1 MATPRSVF
9 RWTVLAAAAAA
20 GTLAAA
26 PAAAD
31 DATQASVTEG
41 SGLRAPGEAPWPRW
55 QGRLGL
61 TTTLPLHSAGPT
73 ARRDSGLDLALPTET
88 RSLSLLGD
96 YYFAQQN
103 DLSSPGGYG
112 GGFRATGGVLLGN
125 RAALGSALPA
135 AGPASLGGGFNLER
149 RHVGYGSLSGAGDA
163 GDLGGVPYVGVGYT
177 GLRSL
182 RGTGGGWA
190 FSADLGVMALQ
201 PSSAFRLGQQAISD
215 TLRDL
220 QFSPLLQVGV
230 SYSF

>member
-1 MATPRSVF
+1 MSTPRSVF
-9 RWTVLAAAAAA
+9 PWTVLAAALAT
-20 GTLAAA
+20 GVLAAT

-31 DATQASVTEG
+31 EAQASTAEG
-41 SGLRAPGEAPWPRW
+41 SGLRAPGDAPWPRW

-61 TTTLPLHSAGPT
+61 TTTAPLHSAGPT
-73 ARRDSGLDLALPTET
+73 ARPDSGLDLAIPTAT
-88 RSLSLLGD
+88 QSLSLLGD
-96 YYFAQQN
+96 YYFVQQGG
-103 DLSSPGGYG
+103 LSPQGGYG
-112 GGFRATGGVLLGN
+112 GGFRATGGLLLGN

-135 AGPASLGGGFNLER
+135 GAAASLGGGFSFER
-149 RHVGYGSLSGAGDA
+149 RQAGAWGVAGPGDA